1 MTLDIKHL
9 RGTWQF
15 PTTLWFGAGK
25 ISMLPRACQQLGIV
39 RPLLVTD
46 PGLAGLAMIEDA
58 IGTNEEAGI
67 PSVLYSEI
75 KGNPIGR
82 NIADGVA
89 ALRDNGCDGVIAF
102 GGGSSLDAGKSIA
115 LMAAQQPTQ
124 APGGPSLWDFEDGR
138 KDWQRANDPL
148 PVIAVPTTA
157 GTGSETGR
165 STVVLNEETGVKV
178 IITHPQ
184 MMPRI
189 VIADPELTVGL
200 PRDVTAATGMDALAH
215 CLEAYCSPYHNPMCD
230 GVAVEGL
237 RLIKGHLPAAVDD
250 GGDLVARAQMLAAAS
265 MGSTAFQKGLGAIHA
280 MSHPVGAVYDT
291 HHGLTNAVFMPYVL
305 AHNRPM
311 IEEKI
316 SRLSAYLGLSEPGTD
331 NADGFRAFLDW
342 TLELRRRFDIPHTL
356 ADLGVEAGDLD
367 RLAEMAAADPTAG
380 ANPVPLD
387 VTKLRQL
394 FEDAFGGTLAV

>member
-1 MTLDIKHL
+1 MASDIKHL
-9 RGTWQF
+9 RGTWNF
-15 PTTLWFGAGK
+15 PTTMWFGTGK
-25 ISMLPRACQQLGIV
+25 ISMLARACQELGIQ

-46 PGLAGLAMIEDA
+46 PGLAGLPMIADA
-58 IGTNEEAGI
+58 IAVNAESGI
-67 PSVLYSEI
+67 TTAVFSEI
-75 KGNPIGR
+75 KPNPIGR

-89 ALRDNGCDGVIAF
+89 ALRDADSDGVIAF

-115 LMAAQQPTQ
+115 LMAAQP
-124 APGGPSLWDFEDGR
+124 ADGISLWNFEDGR
-138 KDWQRANDPL
+138 KDWQRAEHPL

-165 STVVLNEETGVKV
+165 STVVLNEDSGVKI

-189 VIADPELTVGL
+189 VIADPELTLGL

-215 CLEAYCSPYHNPMCD
+215 CLEAYCSPFHNPMCD
-230 GVAVEGL
+230 GVAIEGM
-237 RLIKGHLPAAVDD
+237 RLVKVYLLAAVAD
-250 GGDLVARAQMLAAAS
+250 GRDIVARSQMLAAAS

-280 MSHPVGAVYDT
+280 MSHPIGAVYDT
-291 HHGLTNAVFMPYVL
+291 HHGLTNAVVMPYVL
-305 AHNRPM
+305 THNRPA

-316 SRLSAYLGLSEPGTD
+316 SRLSAYLGLSENTGG
-331 NADGFRAFLDW
+331 GFQAVLDW
-342 TLELRRRFDIPHTL
+342 TLALRRQFEMPHTL
-356 ADLGVEAGDLD
+356 AELGVETGDLD

-387 VTKLRQL
+387 VPKLRHM
-394 FEDAFGGTLAV
+394 FEDAFTGTLG